1 MNSSI
6 LLIEDRKGLRQVY
19 SDFLKRNGYQVVEAG
34 SVEDAVKVMDS
45 REFHLILTDYMLPGQ
60 NGMDF
65 LKTLREKEPDY
76 PIIIMTAFGEV
87 KLAVE
92 AMKLGA
98 FDFLEKPV
106 DLDYLLLVVERALDN
121 RRLLLS
127 LSYQESRAKSQK
139 VQIIGDAPKLTQALA
154 LAEKVAPSD
163 TNCLLLGESGVGK
176 ELFAQ
181 LVHEKSHRAKG
192 AMVSINCASIPHEL
206 IESELFGHEKGA
218 FTGAIAKK
226 VGLVEVANGGT
237 IFLDELGEMP
247 IDLQP
252 KLLRVI
258 QSKEFFRVG
267 GNKVLKSD
275 IRVVCATNRDLKAG
289 TREGWFRED
298 LYYRLA
304 VFPIEIPPLRDR
316 KGDLPTL
323 CQWFLKKKG
332 APEIAPEVLQAIQNY
347 DWPGNVRELENVLER
362 AVILSQGGRLE
373 LSYFPEELFRGK
385 DAVSLNFQIQ
395 MNRSFRDNLD
405 MVEEQFE
412 QRFIALILQEVKGN
426 REKAAKRLGISVKT
440 LYNKIKFYN
449 IQL

>member
-1 MNSSI
+1 
-6 LLIEDRKGLRQVY
+6 
-19 SDFLKRNGYQVVEAG
+19 
-34 SVEDAVKVMDS
+34 
-45 REFHLILTDYMLPGQ
+45 
-60 NGMDF
+60 
-65 LKTLREKEPDY
+65 
-76 PIIIMTAFGEV
+76 
-87 KLAVE
+87 
-92 AMKLGA
+92 
-98 FDFLEKPV
+98 
-106 DLDYLLLVVERALDN
+106 
-121 RRLLLS
+121 LS

>member
-1 MNSSI
+1 MKSSI

-19 SDFLKRNGYQVVEAG
+19 ADFLKRNGHQVTEAG
-34 SVEDAVKVMDS
+34 SAEEGLKAMEDK
-45 REFHLILTDYMLPGQ
+45 EYHLILTDYMLPGQ

-65 LKTLREKEPDY
+65 LRALKEKEPDY

-92 AMKLGA
+92 AMKIGA

-106 DLDYLLLVVERALDN
+106 DLDYLELVVERALDH
-121 RRLLLS
+121 RRLRLDIS
-127 LSYQESRAKSQK
+127 FRESRALNQK
-139 VQIIGDAPKLTQALA
+139 TRIIGESPKLKQALA

-181 LVHEKSHRAKG
+181 FVHEKSHRAKG

-218 FTGAIAKK
+218 FTGAVAKK
-226 VGLVEVANGGT
+226 IGLVEVADGGT

-304 VFPIEIPPLRDR
+304 VFPIDLPPLRER
-316 KGDLPTL
+316 KEDLPIL
-323 CQWFLKKKG
+323 CKWFLEKKG
-332 APEIAPEVLQAIQNY
+332 SPEVAPEVLEAIQNY
-347 DWPGNVRELENVLER
+347 RWPGNVRELENVLER

-373 LSYFPEELFRGK
+373 LTHFPEEIFRTGG
-385 DAVSLNFQIQ
+385 AVSLNFQIHLD
-395 MNRSFRDNLD
+395 RPFKDNLD
-405 MVEEQFE
+405 LVEEQLE
-412 QRFIALILQEVKGN
+412 RRFIALVLRDVKGN
-426 REKAAKRLGISVKT
+426 REQAARRLGISVKT
-440 LYNKIKFYN
+440 LYNKMRAYEIE
-449 IQL
+449 L